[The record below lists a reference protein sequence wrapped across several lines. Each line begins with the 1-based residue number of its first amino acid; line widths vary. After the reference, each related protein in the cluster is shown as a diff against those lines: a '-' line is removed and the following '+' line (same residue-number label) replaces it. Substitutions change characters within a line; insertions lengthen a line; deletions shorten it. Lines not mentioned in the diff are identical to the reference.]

1 MDRAPLFGATTLS
14 TIDVGFPVSR
24 TLTPSALGAPAT
36 NVELLWMKGPDL
48 AGLREAFGTEDESA
62 ADVALRLFQETA
74 DDLNERAER
83 ISRRLDTLRTRVRAD
98 PAERA
103 RLSLLVDSSW
113 VPAARTVA
121 GDSAPTQIR
130 SLVDSLNTARLESIA
145 PARYY
150 NARAL
155 AVRYGRTVD
164 ALRLIMPVDQ
174 LAGVSDS
181 SSVPQ
186 LLMDIAD
193 DISAYQR
200 SEGTLATLSA
210 SIKAMRLSEAQ
221 GRDFRDGTPPRPLP
235 PPLVAGMDIG
245 EILRTPAALRA
256 RIDMVRNVVSDVN
269 RATGIVAGAMT
280 LLPRWTVNP
289 DSQTV
294 MTRIY
299 PSESDVKIV
308 VLRRDRFAPWTAT
321 SAGAAA
327 LKAAPAQTS
336 QTTSATGTTVT
347 TVTTVT
353 PPGSG
358 TTGGSAKPA
367 DSSAGTAVGA
377 GPAMAFAT
385 LTPPMG
391 NDTVAV
397 LSIPVLQRYRF
408 HLGVGMLYST
418 LKTTAFETRADT
430 IEGQPGERVLQIGT
444 DRYRLLPVAILSYT
458 LLPFEGRFVDAR
470 ARRYPWQNPSL
481 QIQGGLAL
489 KNPTEQLYGGIAAE
503 LFPGLETGIGF
514 HWAYVQTSERAD
526 GEFVP
531 FATGPATSN
540 QWKRGTAYTV
550 TLDATTFLKA
560 FGGLLGI

>member
-24 TLTPSALGAPAT
+24 TLTPSALGAPAP
-36 NVELLWMKGPDL
+36 NVGILWMKGQDL
-48 AGLREAFGTEDESA
+48 AGLREAFGAEDESA

-83 ISRRLDTLRTRVRAD
+83 ISQRLDTLRTRVRAD

-113 VPAARTVA
+113 VPVARTVA
-121 GDSAPTQIR
+121 GDSAPTRIR

-150 NARAL
+150 SARAL
-155 AVRYGRTVD
+155 AVRYGRAVD

-193 DISAYQR
+193 DISAYRR
-200 SEGTLATLSA
+200 SEATLATLSA
-210 SIKAMRLSEAQ
+210 SIRAMRLTEAQ
-221 GRDFRDGTPPRPLP
+221 GRDFRDGAPPGQLP
-235 PPLVAGMDIG
+235 PLLVAGMDIG
-245 EILRTPAALRA
+245 EILRTPAALRV
-256 RIDMVRNVVSDVN
+256 RIDMARNVVSDVN

-308 VLRRDRFAPWTAT
+308 VLRRDRFAPWTAA
-321 SAGAAA
+321 SGGAAA
-327 LKAAPAQTS
+327 PKAAPAQTS
-336 QTTSATGTTVT
+336 QTTSANATTVT

-353 PPGSG
+353 PPASG

-367 DSSAGTAVGA
+367 DSNAPAGGA
-377 GPAMAFAT
+377 GPVTAFST

-391 NDTVAV
+391 SDTVAV

-418 LKTTAFETRADT
+418 LKTTAFEVRADT
-430 IEGQPGERVLQIGT
+430 VEGQPGERVLQIGT
-444 DRYRLLPVAILSYT
+444 DRNRLLPVAILSYT
-458 LLPFEGRFVDAR
+458 LLPLEGRFVDAR

-489 KNPTEQLYGGIAAE
+489 QNPTEQLYGGVAAE

-514 HWAYVQTSERAD
+514 HWAYVQTSERAN
-526 GEFVP
+526 GEFVA

-550 TLDATTFLKA
+550 TLDATTFVKA